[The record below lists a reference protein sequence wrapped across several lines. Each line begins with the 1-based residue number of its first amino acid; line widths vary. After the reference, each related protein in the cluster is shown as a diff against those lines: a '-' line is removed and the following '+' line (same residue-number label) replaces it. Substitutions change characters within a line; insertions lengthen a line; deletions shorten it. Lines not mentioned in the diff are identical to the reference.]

1 MMNPINQRI
10 KKEFDYLYF
19 NPVTSF
25 GLTVGTINNN
35 DIRNWK
41 FTLIGPNDS
50 LYKGGFFNLIV
61 NFPDNYPNAPPIICF
76 LNPIYHINVNPKLL
90 RFPNDPPL
98 GYIDIYNLG
107 FWEMD
112 STMAE
117 VITNIYSLFYYI
129 NYDVVYGEERLN
141 EYRFQRNIY
150 NEKVKYFTRKYGK
163 CSDNI
168 SIFKDRDWNFSL
180 N

>member
-1 MMNPINQRI
+1 MNPINQRI

-76 LNPIYHINVNPKLL
+76 LNPIYHINVNPKLP